1 MCTYIYSQLKKNM
14 CNPPPPLPPPPPPRG
29 SMAPLMSQICTRLA
43 EKISQNVLKVE
54 A

>member
-1 MCTYIYSQLKKNM
+1 MCTCSQLKKIQKN
-14 CNPPPPLPPPPPPRG
+14 LVQPPRG
-29 SMAPLMSQICTRLA
+29 SIAPLMSRNCTRLA

>member
-1 MCTYIYSQLKKNM
+1 MCTYSQLKKNTKFFYAT
-14 CNPPPPLPPPPPPRG
+14 PRG
-29 SMAPLMSQICTRLA
+29 SMAPLMSQNCTSLA